1 MVQKIWKK
9 KIIFIARALFL
20 GMMSAIGIFLLAKDG
35 EEAIRNLGYDR
46 YIEWAEGTDI
56 HVGKIIDST
65 GTELWSMDFPGY
77 EDTYSIVGELKTNYS
92 AENTVA
98 VQYADVLMGTDS
110 YGLISGSRSLSD
122 AGHDVTLTLRHDLN
136 ERIYNYMKENGVE
149 SGSVL
154 LTEAGTGR
162 ILAAVSLPGASPYAA
177 PDDLEDGALLNKNL
191 LATIPGSTMKIV
203 TSCLLAAEQGVD
215 LPQDVVDCSGSYHL
229 ADGDITCVTQR
240 GKQDITRALGYSC
253 NVFFGQEI
261 TRILDADL
269 ENTWERLEQMG
280 FNKEGG
286 EIPLD
291 RLHRTASST
300 GYNGDGS
307 FSGTWSLIG
316 QGTTQVS
323 PIDMVR
329 VVSALVNGGISYEP
343 YLIECITDTE
353 GTATETHET
362 KTEKV
367 MSPDTAQQICEIW
380 RGAYDI
386 YYSDELYDNRITMAK
401 TGTAQYGDGSESSL
415 LMGYIEESDM
425 AFYVEIKNREGVQI
439 SPTDVINYVFMTE
452 E

>member
-1 MVQKIWKK
+1 M
-9 KIIFIARALFL
+9 
-20 GMMSAIGIFLLAKDG
+20 
-35 EEAIRNLGYDR
+35 
-46 YIEWAEGTDI
+46 
-56 HVGKIIDST
+56 GKIIDST

-92 AENTVA
+92 AENMVA

-110 YGLISGSRSLSD
+110 YSLISGSRSLSD
-122 AGHDVTLTLRHDLN
+122 AGHDITLTLRHDLN

-162 ILAAVSLPGASPYAA
+162 ILAAVSLPGASPYATL
-177 PDDLEDGALLNKNL
+177 DDLEDGALLNKNL
-191 LATIPGSTMKIV
+191 SVTIPGSTMKIV
-203 TSCLLAAEQGVD
+203 TSCLLSAQRGED
-215 LPQDVVDCSGSYHL
+215 LPRDVVDCSGSYYL
-229 ADGDITCVTQR
+229 AEGDITCITQR
-240 GKQDITRALGYSC
+240 GKQDITSALGYSC
-253 NVFFGQEI
+253 NVFFGEEI
-261 TRILDADL
+261 TRILDADP
-269 ENTWERLEQMG
+269 ENTWKRLEQMG
-280 FNKEGG
+280 INKEGK

-401 TGTAQYGDGSESSL
+401 TGTAQYSDGSESSL

-439 SPTDVINYVFMTE
+439 SPADIINYALETE
-452 E
+452 ALTGEGDIIAE

>member
-1 MVQKIWKK
+1 M
-9 KIIFIARALFL
+9 
-20 GMMSAIGIFLLAKDG
+20 
-35 EEAIRNLGYDR
+35 
-46 YIEWAEGTDI
+46 
-56 HVGKIIDST
+56 
-65 GTELWSMDFPGY
+65 
-77 EDTYSIVGELKTNYS
+77 
-92 AENTVA
+92 
-98 VQYADVLMGTDS
+98 
-110 YGLISGSRSLSD
+110 
-122 AGHDVTLTLRHDLN
+122 
-136 ERIYNYMKENGVE
+136 
-149 SGSVL
+149 
-154 LTEAGTGR
+154 
-162 ILAAVSLPGASPYAA
+162 
-177 PDDLEDGALLNKNL
+177 
-191 LATIPGSTMKIV
+191 
-203 TSCLLAAEQGVD
+203 
-215 LPQDVVDCSGSYHL
+215 PQDVVDCNGSYHL
-229 ADGDITCVTQR
+229 AEGDITCGTQR

-261 TRILDADL
+261 IRILDADPK
-269 ENTWERLEQMG
+269 NTWERLEQMG

-300 GYNGDGS
+300 GYNADGS

-362 KTEKV
+362 KIEKV

-439 SPTDVINYVFMTE
+439 SPADVINYVFMTE

>member
-1 MVQKIWKK
+1 M
-9 KIIFIARALFL
+9 
-20 GMMSAIGIFLLAKDG
+20 
-35 EEAIRNLGYDR
+35 
-46 YIEWAEGTDI
+46 
-56 HVGKIIDST
+56 GKIIDST

-110 YGLISGSRSLSD
+110 YSLISGSRSLSD
-122 AGHDVTLTLRHDLN
+122 AGQDITLTLSHDLS
-136 ERIYNYMKENGVE
+136 ERIYSYMKENGVE
-149 SGSVL
+149 SGSAL

-177 PDDLEDGALLNKNL
+177 LDDLEDGALLNKNL
-191 LATIPGSTMKIV
+191 SATIPGSTMKIV
-203 TSCLLAAEQGVD
+203 TSCLLAAQRGED
-215 LPQDVVDCSGSYHL
+215 LQQDVVDCNGSYHL
-229 ADGDITCVTQR
+229 AEGDITCVTQR

-253 NVFFGQEI
+253 NVFFGQQI
-261 TRILDADL
+261 TRILDAAP
-269 ENTWERLEQMG
+269 ENTCARLEQLG
-280 FNKEGG
+280 FHKEGE
-286 EIPLD
+286 EISLD
-291 RLHRTASST
+291 RLHRTTSST

-329 VVSALVNGGISYEP
+329 VVSALVNGGVSFEP
-343 YLIECITDTE
+343 YLIEYITDAE
-353 GTATETHET
+353 GTVTETHEIKT
-362 KTEKV
+362 KEL
-367 MSPDTAQQICEIW
+367 MSSDTAQQICEIW
-380 RGAYDI
+380 RDAYDV

-439 SPTDVINYVFMTE
+439 SPADVINYVFMTE